1 LPLNKLAEIS
11 VRGVFV
17 DANGSL
23 ADIFERQNK
32 AGDPSVRINR
42 NADITADQMPA
53 LLDGAEIVI
62 IDHTPLPTDIARKCK
77 GLKHVVFLGT
87 GARSYM
93 NPEELGELGI
103 EVHLIKG
110 YGDTAVAEC
119 TIALMWSAARGIATM
134 DREMREGQWLR
145 EDGMQLTGKTL
156 GLIGFGGIAA
166 EVARIALGSGMKVI
180 AWNRSPKSNPGVTFL
195 DLDTVLATSDIV
207 SIHLLLNDETRGLIT
222 RQKIA
227 KMKPGVILVN
237 TARGAL
243 ADEAAM
249 IEALKSGHI
258 RHAGLDVFNI
268 EPLPAD
274 HPLTQL
280 PNVTLSAHSA
290 FRTPE
295 ASENLIAAA
304 WVHCRRIAEG

>member
-1 LPLNKLAEIS
+1 

-17 DANGSL
+17 DASESL
-23 ADIFERQNK
+23 AQIFEHLQQP
-32 AGDPSVRINR
+32 GDPRMKINR
-42 NADITADQMPA
+42 DPELKPDDWPQV
-53 LLDGAEIVI
+53 LDGAEIGVV
-62 IDHTPLPTDIARKCK
+62 DHTALPTDIAKQCK

-93 NPEELGELGI
+93 NPEELAELGI
-103 EVHLIKG
+103 SVHLIKG
-110 YGDTAVAEC
+110 YGDTAVAESA
-119 TIALMWSAARGIATM
+119 IALMWASARVIALM
-134 DREMREGQWLR
+134 DREMRAGNWLR

-166 EVARIALGSGMKVI
+166 EVARIALGSNMRVI
-180 AWNRSPKSNPGVTFL
+180 AWNRTRKTFAGVEF
-195 DLDTVLATSDIV
+195 V
-207 SIHLLLNDETRGLIT
+207 SIEKLLADSHVVSLHLLLNDETRGFLS
-222 RQKIA
+222 RERIA
-227 KMKPGVILVN
+227 LMQPGVILIN

-243 ADEAAM
+243 VGETAM
-249 IEALKSGHI
+249 IDALKSGHI

-274 HPLTQL
+274 HPLTKL
-280 PNVTLSAHSA
+280 RNVTLSAHSA

-304 WVHCRRIAEG
+304 WAHCRRVATGG

>member
-1 LPLNKLAEIS
+1 

-23 ADIFERQNK
+23 ADIFERQNQ
-32 AGDPSVRINR
+32 AGDPPVRVNR
-42 NADITADQMPA
+42 DADISPDQVPA

-62 IDHTPLPTDIARKCK
+62 IDHTPLSTEVARRCT

-93 NPEELGELGI
+93 NPEELAQLGI

-119 TIALMWSAARGIATM
+119 AVALMWASARGVARM
-134 DREMREGQWLR
+134 DREMRAGNWLR
-145 EDGMQLTGKTL
+145 EDGMQLSGKTL

-166 EVARIALGSGMKVI
+166 EVARIALGSGMRVI
-180 AWNRSPKSNPGVTFL
+180 AWNRSAKIYPGVDFVDIDAL
-195 DLDTVLATSDIV
+195 LAHSHVI
-207 SIHLLLNDETRGLIT
+207 SLHLLLNDETKGFLS
-222 RQKIA
+222 RQRIA
-227 KMKPGVILVN
+227 AMKPGVIFVN

-243 ADEAAM
+243 VDEAAM

-258 RHAGLDVFNI
+258 RHAGLDVFNT
-268 EPLPAD
+268 EPLPVD
-274 HPLTQL
+274 HPLTKL

-304 WVHCRRIAEG
+304 WAHCRRIAGT

>member
-1 LPLNKLAEIS
+1 

-32 AGDPSVRINR
+32 AGDPPVRVNR
-42 NADITADQMPA
+42 NADITADEMPA

-62 IDHTPLPTDIARKCK
+62 IDHTPLPTDVAKRCT

-93 NPEELGELGI
+93 NPEELGQLGI

-119 TIALMWSAARGIATM
+119 TIALMWAAARGIAQM
-134 DREMREGQWLR
+134 DREMRAGNWLR

-180 AWNRSPKSNPGVTFL
+180 AWNRSPKSFAGVEFVPIEKL
-195 DLDTVLATSDIV
+195 LADSQIV
-207 SIHLLLNDETRGLIT
+207 SLHLLLNDETRGFVT
-222 RQKIA
+222 AKHIA
-227 KMKPGVILVN
+227 AMKPGVILVN
-237 TARGAL
+237 TARA
-243 ADEAAM
+243 AMVDEAAM

-258 RHAGLDVFNI
+258 RHAGLDVFNT

-274 HPLTQL
+274 HPLTRL

-304 WVHCRRIAEG
+304 WEHCRRIAITK